1 MINSASKSNFVNK
14 TGFNEK
20 LKDVTSKKNQK
31 KNQWNELSK
40 KLIST
45 KRIKKDF
52 IDKFSITD
60 GAKYF
65 SLGIFQY
72 DLVFIPTKTSIKY
85 FHGNSQI
92 HSWKSNE
99 MSEEGIE
106 NITKSD
112 SNFASTNVDYH
123 SLPDI
128 NFNGHCLMK
137 K

>member
-1 MINSASKSNFVNK
+1 MLHQKK
-14 TGFNEK
+14 
-20 LKDVTSKKNQK
+20 SKKK
-31 KNQWNELSK
+31 KYQWNELSRK
-40 KLIST
+40 VKVIST
-45 KRIKKDF
+45 KRIKKYF
-52 IDKFSITD
+52 IDKFSIID

-72 DLVFIPTKTSIKY
+72 DLVFIPTTTSIKY
-85 FHGNSQI
+85 FHGTSQI
-92 HSWKSNE
+92 YSWKSNE
-99 MSEEGIE
+99 ISEEGIE